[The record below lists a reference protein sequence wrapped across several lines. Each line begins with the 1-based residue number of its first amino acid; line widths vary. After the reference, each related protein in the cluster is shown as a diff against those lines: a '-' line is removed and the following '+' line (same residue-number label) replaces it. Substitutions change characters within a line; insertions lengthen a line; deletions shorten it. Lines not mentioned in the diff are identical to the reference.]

1 MINFNENGN
10 EKTDHINKTQIDQ
23 DVYIDVEIY
32 KI

>member
-1 MINFNENGN
+1 MINFNENHN

>member
-1 MINFNENGN
+1 MINFNENDN